1 MAFLLWE
8 FPITM
13 IAENCMK
20 MKEFGP
26 RGGVPAPPLDQPMMY
41 IYWSFFPQIVFHLF
55 TCFKAN

>member
-20 MKEFGP
+20 MKEFWP
-26 RGGVPAPPLDQPMMY
+26 RASEGGVPAPSPRSANDVYLLEFFSTNRISF
-41 IYWSFFPQIVFHLF
+41 IYML
-55 TCFKAN
+55 